1 MILEEMSNFLGN
13 FALIGT
19 SETWNHIKIFT
30 KLEGCF
36 KNQVPIESEFRSGN
50 GYD

>member
-1 MILEEMSNFLGN
+1 MSNFLGN

-19 SETWNHIKIFT
+19 SETWNHIKILT

-36 KNQVPIESEFRSGN
+36 KNQVPVESVIGQELAMIRAPV
-50 GYD
+50 D

>member
-1 MILEEMSNFLGN
+1 MSNFLGN

-30 KLEGCF
+30 RLEGCF
-36 KNQVPIESEFRSGN
+36 KNQVSIESDKGREFAMIRAPV
-50 GYD
+50 D